1 MLLIHFGWTWVGI
14 ITVAEDSYERSSEDL
29 RDRIV
34 ANGNCVAYVL
44 KLSLGK
50 KKDMLYYIKEMD
62 MIVKSLAKV
71 IIVNF
76 PTEYTLYLSSFV
88 AQVLGPM
95 IREKVLILIDCLPA
109 AAFPDPE
116 FKLPP
121 ISACLLLRPSKGV
134 IPGLKEFLYRVTPD
148 TYPNYI
154 LKNTWQRLFKCSVP
168 DNQFEDNV
176 TCSGYE
182 YFRTLP
188 AFHFDVDNFRLTY
201 NVYIAVY
208 ALAHALHQLLLD
220 HFQKQ
225 PFSASD
231 LHEVNYM
238 KLSQYLKSVKF
249 ITSAGDEILFDK
261 EGNRPAQVDLLNWV
275 QHPNETVAVTE
286 VGHYR
291 MSASGTHQFIINDS
305 DITWETKINGVPQS
319 TCSESC
325 SPGYRKVIPDGNPSC
340 CYDCI
345 PCAEGEISNVTNM
358 ETCMSC
364 PEEEWANSKKDT
376 CVRKNIDFLSS
387 QDALGATLVA
397 FALLLIFMTLSVL
410 VIFIIYRDTPIV
422 RANNRDLSYTLLICL
437 MLSFLCTFSFIGH
450 PTTAICLLRQVA
462 FSLIFTVAI
471 SSIVAK
477 TITVLIAFRSTKPGS
492 KLSKWTGKKLSAFII
507 ILCTLVELG
516 ICTWSLVQFPP
527 FPNRDT
533 KTYTDRIILQCI
545 ATSSMGFYT
554 THGYIL
560 TLSLFNFALAF
571 LVRKLPDRFNEAH
584 YITFSM
590 LLFCSVWISF
600 IPAYLS
606 AKGKY
611 MVAVEVFAI
620 LASSAGLFCCI
631 FIPKCCTILL
641 KPHLNSRIK
650 LSVYK

>member
-1 MLLIHFGWTWVGI
+1 MFSFTSKVSYGATDTIFNDKRRFPYFFRTIYTHRDQNEAIAMLLIHFGWTWVGI
-14 ITVAEDSYERSSEDL
+14 MTVTEDSYERSSEDL

-34 ANGNCVAYVL
+34 ASGNCVAYVL

-50 KKDMLYYIKEMD
+50 REDMLYYKKEMD

-76 PTEYTLYLSSFV
+76 PTEYTLHLSSFGG
-88 AQVLGPM
+88 VLGPM
-95 IREKVLILIDCLPA
+95 IREK
-109 AAFPDPE
+109 
-116 FKLPP
+116 
-121 ISACLLLRPSKGV
+121 
-134 IPGLKEFLYRVTPD
+134 
-148 TYPNYI
+148 
-154 LKNTWQRLFKCSVP
+154 
-168 DNQFEDNV
+168 
-176 TCSGYE
+176 
-182 YFRTLP
+182 
-188 AFHFDVDNFRLTY
+188 
-201 NVYIAVY
+201 
-208 ALAHALHQLLLD
+208 
-220 HFQKQ
+220 
-225 PFSASD
+225 
-231 LHEVNYM
+231 
-238 KLSQYLKSVKF
+238 
-249 ITSAGDEILFDK
+249 
-261 EGNRPAQVDLLNWV
+261 
-275 QHPNETVAVTE
+275 
-286 VGHYR
+286 
-291 MSASGTHQFIINDS
+291 
-305 DITWETKINGVPQS
+305 VPQS

-325 SPGYRKVIPDGNPSC
+325 SPGYRKVIPEGNPSC

-358 ETCMSC
+358 ETCMTC
-364 PEEEWANSKKDT
+364 PEEEWPNSKKDT

-387 QDALGATLVA
+387 QDVLGATLEA
-397 FALLLIFMTLSVL
+397 FALLLTFMTLSVL
-410 VIFIIYRDTPIV
+410 GIFIIYRDTPIV
-422 RANNRDLSYTLLICL
+422 RANNRDLSYTLLISL
-437 MLSFLCTFSFIGH
+437 MLSFLCPFLFIGR
-450 PTTAICLLRQVA
+450 PTTAICLLRQVV
-462 FSLIFTVAI
+462 FSLIFTVAV
-471 SSIVAK
+471 SSVVAK

-492 KLSKWTGKKLSAFII
+492 KLSKWTGKKLSAFVV

-545 ATSSMGFYT
+545 AASSIGFYT

-641 KPHLNSRIK
+641 KPQLNTRVK
-650 LSVYK
+650 LSVSNKPTAKAM